1 MCCSPVRKLRAP
13 PGRAPPSAQSDRDA
27 LMSIA
32 LLNGRVLR
40 ADTFVRGQ
48 GVLIEQGR
56 IVDVLPADDAR
67 CRSAEPYDLGGGLLL
82 PGFIDLQVN
91 GGGGVL
97 FNDAPS
103 VESIRA
109 IGAAHRRFGTTAFL
123 PTLISADLDIVARA
137 IAAVRGAIAAGVPG
151 VLGIHI
157 EGPFLNAARK
167 GVHDPAKLRE
177 LDPSALG
184 LLTSLHGGRTLVTLA
199 PEMTTP
205 QLIEQLVAAGVVV
218 SAGHTN
224 ASYAEIRAALA
235 HGLSGFTHLFNA
247 MSPLTGREPGVVGA
261 ALDDQRSWCGIIV
274 DGEHTDP
281 VVLRIALRFK
291 PHDRFVL
298 VTDAMPSVGTSQ
310 GWFELQGRRIT
321 VRGQACWDED
331 GRLAGS
337 NIDMASC
344 VRNAVAMLGVSLPQA
359 VRMASQVPAE
369 FLGVAQDYGQI
380 AAGQRANL
388 VLADDELNVCE
399 TWIDGQ
405 SSRELTQT

>member
-1 MCCSPVRKLRAP
+1 
-13 PGRAPPSAQSDRDA
+13 
-27 LMSIA
+27 MSIA

-67 CRSAEPYDLGGGLLL
+67 CRAAQPYDLGGGLLL

-137 IAAVRGAIAAGVPG
+137 IAAVRSAIAAGVPG

-157 EGPFLNAARK
+157 EGPFLNVARK

-184 LLTSLHGGRTLVTLA
+184 LLSSLRGGRTLVTLA

-205 QLIEQLVAAGVVV
+205 ELIEQLVAAGVVV

-235 HGLSGFTHLFNA
+235 HGLAGFTHHFNA
-247 MSPLTGREPGVVGA
+247 MSQLTGREPGTVGA
-261 ALDDQRSWCGIIV
+261 ALDDQRSFCGIIV

-281 VVLRIALRFK
+281 VVLRIALRCK
-291 PHDRFVL
+291 PLDRFML
-298 VTDAMPSVGTSQ
+298 VTDAMPSVGTNQ
-310 GWFELQGRRIT
+310 GWFELQGRRIS

-344 VRNAVAMLGVSLPQA
+344 VRNAVGMLGVPLPQA

-369 FLGVAQDYGQI
+369 FLGIAHEYGRI

-388 VLADDELNVCE
+388 VLTDDELNVRE
-399 TWIDGQ
+399 TWIDGNG
-405 SSRELTQT
+405 SRETSQPPSSGP

>member
-1 MCCSPVRKLRAP
+1 
-13 PGRAPPSAQSDRDA
+13 
-27 LMSIA
+27 MSIA

-67 CRSAEPYDLGGGLLL
+67 CRAAQPYDLGGGLLL

-137 IAAVRGAIAAGVPG
+137 IAAVRSAIAAGVPG

-157 EGPFLNAARK
+157 EGPFLNVARK

-184 LLTSLHGGRTLVTLA
+184 LLSSLRGGRTLVTLA

-205 QLIEQLVAAGVVV
+205 ELIEQLVAAGVVV

-247 MSPLTGREPGVVGA
+247 MSQLTGREPGTVGA
-261 ALDDQRSWCGIIV
+261 ALDDQRSFCGIIV

-281 VVLRIALRFK
+281 VVLRIALRCK
-291 PHDRFVL
+291 PLDRFML
-298 VTDAMPSVGTSQ
+298 VTDAMPSVGTNQ
-310 GWFELQGRRIT
+310 GWFELQGRRIS

-344 VRNAVAMLGVSLPQA
+344 VRNAVGMLGVPLPQA

-369 FLGVAQDYGQI
+369 FLGIAHEYGRI

-388 VLADDELNVCE
+388 VLTDDELNVRE
-399 TWIDGQ
+399 TWIDGNG
-405 SSRELTQT
+405 SRETSQPPSSGL